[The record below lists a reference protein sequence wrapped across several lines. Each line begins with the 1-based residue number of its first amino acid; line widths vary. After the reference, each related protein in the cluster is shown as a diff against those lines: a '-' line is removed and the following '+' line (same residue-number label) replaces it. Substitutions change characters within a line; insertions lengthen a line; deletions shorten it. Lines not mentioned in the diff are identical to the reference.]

1 MQQKNITAEGWLKF
15 FFEMKNKKWNHVIL
29 WQLLLIFAN
38 PFERMVTSE
47 KPVVFSC
54 YFLP

>member
-1 MQQKNITAEGWLKF
+1 MQQKNITAEGWLKI